1 MRDKKGFKAE
11 FKARFKE
18 RFKDRTRNPEHT
30 SNSAFYTIGSIFVI
44 LIVMLAFFL
53 LMSLL
58 VTLFFNYPVKYLL
71 WVMFRYNLAK
81 ISYWTGMLLTFV
93 LMIISSLFSHNAS

>member
-1 MRDKKGFKAE
+1 MSERKGFKAE
-11 FKARFKE
+11 FKAKFKE
-18 RFKDRTRNPEHT
+18 RFKDKTRNYEYT
-30 SNSAFYTIGSIFVI
+30 SNSAFHTIGFIFVI
-44 LIVMLAFFL
+44 LIIMLAFFL

>member
-1 MRDKKGFKAE
+1 MSKRKGFKAE
-11 FKARFKE
+11 FKAKFKE
-18 RFKDRTRNPEHT
+18 RFKDKTRNSEYT
-30 SNSAFYTIGSIFVI
+30 SNSAFHTVGFIFVI
-44 LIVMLAFFL
+44 LIIMLAFFL
-53 LMSLL
+53 LMPLL

-93 LMIISSLFSHNAS
+93 LMIISSLFSHSAS